1 MDNKILI
8 AILDDVMGRLD
19 EAVGAVE
26 EKLPEELRSE
36 IKGFLGDTQ
45 SYYEAMAPLHALSS
59 SLSRMLDNL
68 RDDK

>member
-8 AILDDVMGRLD
+8 AILDDLMGRLD

-36 IKGFLGDTQ
+36 TKGFLGEPQ
-45 SYYEAMAPLHALSS
+45 SYYEVLAPLHTLSS

-68 RDDK
+68 RDGK